1 MCPAVVFGRVVE
13 GMAVVQRMEAM
24 GTSSGRPKAKVVIAD
39 CGQVSSRIQ
48 AEGNDL
54 SAMHSRGNLLG
65 VKQLVGRADS
75 NLQQWA
81 GGAMRR
87 FSQG

>member
-39 CGQVSSRIQ
+39 CGQVSSRNQ
-48 AEGNDL
+48 AWSD
-54 SAMHSRGNLLG
+54 
-65 VKQLVGRADS
+65 
-75 NLQQWA
+75 
-81 GGAMRR
+81 
-87 FSQG
+87 